1 MSTLT
6 DAAQASL
13 RQLFGVSI
21 SQAHRLL
28 RLQCEALEG
37 AARAG
42 LIPERVLIHEALS
55 KPFRLEIDALS
66 PSAALPVA
74 AWPGHTVLLQ
84 LQCADGGLRPWHGH
98 VLAAEFRGADGGLAR
113 YHLSVGPWLSLLGE
127 RRDSFVYQ
135 GLHAL
140 DILTDVLRDHPQ
152 ARWRVDVRRAL
163 SVRELCCQYRESDQ
177 AFIERLLAEEGLSYH
192 FEHHAAQGDDPA
204 HHVLVITDSQATA
217 TDLGTLPF
225 GRGDLRLGDQAREA
239 LTALAVH
246 HHGGSTETV
255 LGSWNPVTLEG
266 TTAQEATHD
275 RPHWP
280 RLSVY
285 DGTGQQRYADSAH
298 ARQQARHRSQ
308 ALQLDHQTFEG
319 RSSVRTLAAGA
330 VLGIREHSALA
341 GQRWRLTQVT
351 HHITNNLGA
360 QIPRLHDA
368 PPPGD
373 DTTATGSYRNHFL
386 AQPAELPWVPPWR
399 PKPTAP
405 GVQTAVVTG
414 LDGAPVFTDR
424 NTRVKIQFPWQRGQ
438 RPLSGGLG
446 HESPVDAQGH
456 APGDER
462 ASPWVRVAQ
471 GAAGPNWGAVFLPRI
486 GTEVLVDF
494 LDGDID
500 RPLIVGQLYNEA
512 DPPPYA
518 AGEDSGVNHPGT
530 VSGWLSHGLS
540 GEGHNAWVIDDATGQ
555 LRMRF
560 LCTQAM
566 SELGLGHL
574 LQQAPTGAQ
583 RGPWRGS
590 GFELASAGWT
600 SVRAG
605 AGLLLSSTARPA
617 QGESV
622 QGTQMDSQ
630 EALAQAQAAHDLG
643 QRLNEAARPQSPEPL
658 HSHEAGAAWQTFLR
672 SLDPHQ
678 EGRYT
683 DAVGGQE
690 PLQAPPGSRSPG
702 EPVPRFAQPLM
713 LFDAAASALFSTEA
727 SVVGVAGQDQ
737 SWVAQDDVQHTA
749 AHTASTL
756 AGGTVS
762 WYAQAQGLQFKAA
775 AGPLSLRAHSDTLS
789 VHADREATITSTNDE
804 IHVQAQTRIEL
815 ICGPSRIVLDGGDIT
830 FTCPGTFTVQ
840 AATQEWGGGSS
851 AAAALNPLP
860 EGLQSLPPHEL
871 QVQHAYHDDEGL
883 QAARFE
889 ARLGD
894 GSVRRGTTDAAG
906 TLSLPDVPPGP
917 VQVRFEPDA
926 RAFERRDPAAPD
938 RQADLESLM
947 QRHGDLA

>member
-1 MSTLT
+1 MSAVI
-6 DAAQASL
+6 DAAQVSL
-13 RQLFGVSI
+13 RQVFGVLF

-28 RLQCEALEG
+28 RLQCDALE
-37 AARAG
+37 AASQAG
-42 LIPERVLIHEALS
+42 LVPERVQIREALS
-55 KPFRLEIDALS
+55 EPFTLEIDALS
-66 PSAALPVA
+66 PSAALPVTD
-74 AWPGHTVLLQ
+74 WLGHAVLLQ

-113 YHLSVGPWLSLLGE
+113 YHLTVGPWLSLLGA

-140 DILTDVLRDHPQ
+140 DIIADVLRDHPQ
-152 ARWRVDVRRAL
+152 ARWRVEVSQRL

-177 AFIERLLAEEGLSYH
+177 AFIERLLAEEGLAYH
-192 FEHHAAQGDDPA
+192 FEHHGPHGNEPA
-204 HHVLVITDSQATA
+204 HHVLVITDAQAPPA
-217 TDLGTLPF
+217 DLGVLPF
-225 GRGDLRLGDQAREA
+225 GRGDLRLGPQAREA
-239 LTALAVH
+239 LTELATH
-246 HHGGSTETV
+246 HQGGATEVV
-255 LGSWNPVTLEG
+255 LGSWQPQHLAG
-266 TTAQEATHD
+266 TTAQDGTTE

-280 RLSVY
+280 RLPVY
-285 DGTGQQRYADSAH
+285 HGAGERRYPDEEQAGQHAQRLA
-298 ARQQARHRSQ
+298 Q
-308 ALQLDHQTFEG
+308 ALQRGHQTFEG

-330 VLGIREHSALA
+330 VLGIGEHSALA
-341 GQRWRLTQVT
+341 GQRWRLTEVT

-360 QIPRLHDA
+360 QIPRRHDA

-373 DTTATGSYRNHFL
+373 DTTATGSYHNHFL
-386 AQPAELPWVPPWR
+386 AQPAELPWVPPWH

-405 GVQTAVVTG
+405 GVQTALVTG

-424 NTRVKIQFPWQRGQ
+424 NARVKIQFPWQRGQ

-471 GAAGPNWGAVFLPRI
+471 GAAGPNWGGVFLPRI

-494 LDGDID
+494 IEGDID

-600 SVRAG
+600 SVRAA
-605 AGLLLSSTARPA
+605 AGLLLSSTARAA

-622 QGTQMDSQ
+622 QGAQMDSQ
-630 EALAQAQAAHDLG
+630 EALAQAKAAHDLG
-643 QRLNEAARPQSPEPL
+643 TRLNEAARPQAPEPL
-658 HSHEAGAAWQTFLR
+658 HSHDPDAAWQTFLR

-678 EGRYT
+678 EGRYA

-727 SVVGVAGQDQ
+727 SAVAFAGQDQ

-749 AHTASTL
+749 GHTASTL

-775 AGPLSLRAHSDTLS
+775 AGPLSLRAHTDTLS
-789 VHADREATITSTNDE
+789 IHADREATITSTNDE
-804 IHVQAQTRIEL
+804 IHVQARTRIEL
-815 ICGPSRIVLDGGDIT
+815 TCGPSRIVLDGGDIT

-840 AATQEWGGGSS
+840 AATQEWGGGSR
-851 AAAALNPLP
+851 AAAELPHLP
-860 EGLQSLPPHEL
+860 EGVLDRPPNWIAIRHSGPDGEPMAGQGYKIFFEGHVVVSGQLDAQGHARHENVPAHALHVEYEPRQPQSEKPWPALSD
-871 QVQHAYHDDEGL
+871 VVAAA
-883 QAARFE
+883 QAK
-889 ARLGD
+889 LG
-894 GSVRRGTTDAAG
+894 GQ
-906 TLSLPDVPPGP
+906 P
-917 VQVRFEPDA
+917 
-926 RAFERRDPAAPD
+926 
-938 RQADLESLM
+938 
-947 QRHGDLA
+947 

>member
-1 MSTLT
+1 MSAVI
-6 DAAQASL
+6 DAAQVSL
-13 RQLFGVSI
+13 RQVFGVLF

-28 RLQCEALEG
+28 RLQCDALE
-37 AARAG
+37 AASQAG
-42 LIPERVLIHEALS
+42 LVPERVQIREALS
-55 KPFRLEIDALS
+55 EPFTLEIDALS
-66 PSAALPVA
+66 PSAALPVTD
-74 AWPGHTVLLQ
+74 WLGHAVLLQ

-113 YHLSVGPWLSLLGE
+113 YHLTVGPWLSLLGA

-140 DILTDVLRDHPQ
+140 DIIADVLRDHPQ
-152 ARWRVDVRRAL
+152 ARWRVEVSRRL

-192 FEHHAAQGDDPA
+192 FEHHAAHGDDPA
-204 HHVLVITDSQATA
+204 HHVWVITDPQTRP

-225 GRGDLRLGDQAREA
+225 GRGDVRLSSEAREA
-239 LTALAVH
+239 LTALATH
-246 HHGGSTETV
+246 HHGGPTAAV
-255 LGSWNPVTLEG
+255 LGSWNPRHLAG
-266 TTAQEATHD
+266 TTATADTAA

-280 RLSVY
+280 ALPVY
-285 DGTGQQRYADSAH
+285 DGAGQQRYEDDLH
-298 ARQQARHRSQ
+298 AQQAADRLAQ
-308 ALQLDHQTFEG
+308 ALQLGHQAFEG

-330 VLGIREHSALA
+330 VFGIREHSVLD
-341 GQRWRLTQVT
+341 GQRWRLTQVS

-368 PPPGD
+368 QPLGQEVDQDPD
-373 DTTATGSYRNHFL
+373 ASTATGSYRNHFL
-386 AQPAELPWVPPWR
+386 AQAAELPWVPAR
-399 PKPTAP
+399 VPKPTAP

-424 NTRVKIQFPWQRGQ
+424 DARVKIQFPWQRGE
-438 RPLSGGLG
+438 RPLPGGLG
-446 HESPVDAQGH
+446 HESPADAQGH

-471 GAAGPNWGAVFLPRI
+471 GVAGPNWGGVFLLRI

-494 LDGDID
+494 IDGDID

-540 GEGHNAWVIDDATGQ
+540 GEGHNAWAIDDATGQ

-574 LQQAPTGAQ
+574 IQQAPTGAQ

-600 SVRAG
+600 TVRAG
-605 AGLLLSSTARPA
+605 AGLLLSSTARAA

-622 QGTQMDSQ
+622 QGTQMDSR
-630 EALAQAQAAHDLG
+630 EALAQAKAAHDLG
-643 QRLNEAARPQSPEPL
+643 QRLNEAARPQAPEPL
-658 HSHEAGAAWQTFLR
+658 HSHDAGAAWDEFLR

-683 DAVGGQE
+683 EAVGGQE
-690 PLQAPPGSRSPG
+690 PLQAPPGSRSLG
-702 EPVPRFAQPLM
+702 DPVPCFAEPLM
-713 LFDAAASALFSTEA
+713 VFDAAASALFSTEA
-727 SVVGVAGQDQ
+727 SVVGFAEQDH

-749 AHTASTL
+749 GHTASTL

-762 WYAQAQGLQFKAA
+762 FYAQAQGLQFKAA
-775 AGPLSLRAHSDTLS
+775 AGPLSLRAHTDTLS
-789 VHADREATITSTNDE
+789 IHADREATITSTNDE

-815 ICGPSRIVLDGGDIT
+815 TSGSSRIVLDGANIT

-840 AATQEWGGGSS
+840 AATHDWGGGSS
-851 AAAALNPLP
+851 AAASLSALP
-860 EGLQSLPPHEL
+860 EGSTTVPDWIGVDYRDPRTGMPI
-871 QVQHAYHDDEGL
+871 A
-883 QAARFE
+883 AARYE
-889 ARLGD
+889 IHLVGGAVIEGALDENGKGVHENVQRKDVEKVTYKPRSPHPERPVSPLERL
-894 GSVRRGTTDAAG
+894 TK
-906 TLSLPDVPPGP
+906 
-917 VQVRFEPDA
+917 
-926 RAFERRDPAAPD
+926 
-938 RQADLESLM
+938 
-947 QRHGDLA
+947 

>member
-1 MSTLT
+1 MSAVI
-6 DAAQASL
+6 DAAQVSL
-13 RQLFGVSI
+13 RQVFGVLF

-28 RLQCEALEG
+28 RLQCDALE
-37 AARAG
+37 AASQAG
-42 LIPERVLIHEALS
+42 LVPERVQIREALS
-55 KPFRLEIDALS
+55 EPFTLEIDALS

-74 AWPGHTVLLQ
+74 DWLGHAVLLQ
-84 LQCADGGLRPWHGH
+84 LQCADGSLRPWHGH

-113 YHLSVGPWLSLLGE
+113 YHLRVGPWLSLLDA

-135 GLHAL
+135 GRHAL
-140 DILTDVLRDHPQ
+140 DIIADVLRDHPQ
-152 ARWRVDVRRAL
+152 ARVRVEVSQAL
-163 SVRELCCQYRESDQ
+163 PVRELCCQYRESDLE
-177 AFIERLLAEEGLSYH
+177 FIERLLAEEGLSYH

-204 HHVLVITDSQATA
+204 HHVMVITDPQATPA
-217 TDLGTLPF
+217 DLGTLPF
-225 GRGDLRLGDQAREA
+225 GRGDLRLRDQAREA

-246 HHGGSTETV
+246 HQGGSTETV

-266 TTAQEATHD
+266 TTAQEATRD

-308 ALQLDHQTFEG
+308 ALQLGHQAFEG
-319 RSSVRTLAAGA
+319 RSSVRPLAAGA
-330 VLGIREHSALA
+330 VFGIREHSVLD
-341 GQRWRLTQVT
+341 GQRWRLTEVT

-360 QIPRLHDA
+360 QIPRLHDLQ
-368 PPPGD
+368 PPGD
-373 DTTATGSYRNHFL
+373 DHTATGSYRNHFL
-386 AQPAELPWVPPWR
+386 AQPAELPWVPPWH

-405 GVQTAVVTG
+405 GVQTAIVTG
-414 LDGAPVFTDR
+414 LNGAPVFTDR
-424 NTRVKIQFPWQRGQ
+424 DARVKIQFPWQRGE
-438 RPLSGGLG
+438 RPLPGGLG

-471 GAAGPNWGAVFLPRI
+471 GVAGPNWGGVFLPRI

-494 LDGDID
+494 IDGDID

-540 GEGHNAWVIDDATGQ
+540 GEGHNAWAIDDATGQ

-574 LQQAPTGAQ
+574 IQQTPTGAQ

-600 SVRAG
+600 TVRAG
-605 AGLLLSSTARPA
+605 AGLLLSSTARAA

-622 QGTQMDSQ
+622 QGTQMDSR
-630 EALAQAQAAHDLG
+630 EALAQAKAAHDLG

-658 HSHEAGAAWQTFLR
+658 HSHDPDAAWDEFLR
-672 SLDPHQ
+672 RIDPNQ
-678 EGRYT
+678 DGRYAE
-683 DAVGGQE
+683 AVGGQD
-690 PLQAPPGSRSPG
+690 PLQAQPGSRTLG
-702 EPVPRFAQPLM
+702 DPVPCFAEPLM
-713 LFDAAASALFSTEA
+713 VFDAGASALFSTEA
-727 SVVGVAGQDQ
+727 SAVAFAGQDQ

-749 AHTASTL
+749 AHTASTI

-762 WYAQAQGLQFKAA
+762 FYAQAQGLQFKAA
-775 AGPLSLRAHSDTLS
+775 AGPLSLRAHTDTLS
-789 VHADREATITSTNDE
+789 IHAEREATITSTNDE

-815 ICGPSRIVLDGGDIT
+815 TSGSSRIVLDGANIT

-840 AATQEWGGGSS
+840 AATHDWGGGSS
-851 AAAALNPLP
+851 AAA
-860 EGLQSLPPHEL
+860 EM
-871 QVQHAYHDDEGL
+871 
-883 QAARFE
+883 
-889 ARLGD
+889 ARLPSGQERLFDERFALTDPSGQPLTDMPVKVTASD
-894 GSVRRGTTDAAG
+894 GVEVAQTDATGHSSRIPTDAG
-906 TLSLPDVPPGP
+906 EP
-917 VQVRFEPDA
+917 VKFEL
-926 RAFERRDPAAPD
+926 RWT
-938 RQADLESLM
+938 QL
-947 QRHGDLA
+947 QT